1 MINMIKTGTLESSD
15 CMIELKAS
23 AKREIEIES
32 IVFEQ
37 FGDQIYEVLST
48 TLDEYKINGIH
59 LRCIDKG
66 ALDYTIKARLKAAL
80 DLWGENNG

>member
-1 MINMIKTGTLESSD
+1 MIKTGTLESSD
-15 CMIELKAS
+15 CMIELTPSKT
-23 AKREIEIES
+23 REIIIES

-37 FGDQIYEVLST
+37 FGEQIYEVLST
-48 TLDEYKINGIH
+48 ILDEYNIKKIH

>member
-1 MINMIKTGTLESSD
+1 MMKMIKTGTLESSD
-15 CMIELKAS
+15 CMIELKPS
-23 AKREIEIES
+23 GKREIEIES
-32 IVFEQ
+32 IVYEQ

-48 TLDEYKINGIH
+48 TLDEYKIKEIH

-80 DLWGENNG
+80 DLWGEENG